1 MAGPLS
7 RVASAE
13 STSRAAARDNPQPG
27 PELCI
32 VIPTYNESANVAA
45 LVERLREVLAGV
57 AWEAV
62 FVDDDSPDGTAER
75 VRELGRLDDRIRC
88 LRRVGRRGLS
98 SACIEGMLSTAAEY
112 IAVIDADL
120 QHDETLLPEMLRRLK
135 AGDVDL
141 AIASRYVGSGSAD
154 AFSARRARLSRSGAR
169 LAQLL
174 IRTPVADPVSGF
186 FMLRRAVLDE
196 AVPRLSGVGMK
207 ILIDIMASAPG
218 PLSVVELPYRFRPRR
233 RGESKLDVLTAV
245 EYLLLLAEK
254 LTPRAISHKLL
265 LFLCVGATGI
275 VVHVSV
281 LRLMLAVV
289 ASSFT
294 EAQGIATATA
304 MVWNFFINNLLTY
317 RDVRLTGWRAVTGLF
332 SFMAVCSLGMIVNL
346 AVARDLYAWT
356 GMWLA
361 AGVGGAAVGAL
372 LNYALAS
379 IFTWGRRI

>member
-1 MAGPLS
+1 
-7 RVASAE
+7 
-13 STSRAAARDNPQPG
+13 
-27 PELCI
+27 
-32 VIPTYNESANVAA
+32 
-45 LVERLREVLAGV
+45 
-57 AWEAV
+57 
-62 FVDDDSPDGTAER
+62 
-75 VRELGRLDDRIRC
+75 LDDRIRC

-98 SACIEGMLSTAAEY
+98 SACIEGMLSTAAKY

-281 LRLMLAVV
+281 LRLMLATVG
-289 ASSFT
+289 SSFT